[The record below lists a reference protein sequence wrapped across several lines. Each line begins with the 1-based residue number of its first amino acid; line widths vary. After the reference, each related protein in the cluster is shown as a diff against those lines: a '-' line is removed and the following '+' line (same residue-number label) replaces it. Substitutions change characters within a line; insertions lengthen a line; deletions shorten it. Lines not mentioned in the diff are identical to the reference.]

1 MFVLSAKDG
10 KPLYSQLYQQI
21 RNNILSGYLKPGTK
35 LSSSR
40 YLSKELCVSR
50 NTVDMAYQQLVSE
63 GYLIGKPRSGYYI
76 EALDNINIPVPMET
90 KAKEE
95 AILTEPVKASKY
107 NLQYGNLETAI
118 FPFRK
123 WRQLT
128 NKCLRDDKEQIM
140 NYGPAQ
146 GEPGLRV
153 AISDFLREYRGVE
166 CTAKQIVIG
175 PGTQYC
181 LTLACQLI
189 KPATTTTTTTI
200 AIENPG
206 FWAARSIFSNMG
218 LNVIPIPV
226 KKHGLQVKQLR
237 MTDAKAVYTTP
248 SHQFPTGNIMS
259 ITRRLELVKWARESD
274 AIIIEDDYSCHLRY
288 NVRPIQALQALAS
301 DQVIYIGSFS
311 KILSPSIRV
320 AYMVLPQK
328 LVDQFLLMAENFPC
342 SVPFLIQKPLEMFLK
357 EGEWGSHLRRITRHM
372 KKKRG
377 ILIQAL
383 KHEFGDT
390 VSISGENAG
399 LHLLV
404 QVKSHLPEQELVR
417 RALQAGVLIHPAGN
431 LWLNQKDAPWG
442 TVLLGYGSI
451 ALEDIYPAVHLL
463 RQVWLEAE

>member
-1 MFVLSAKDG
+1 MFVLSGKNG

-21 RNNILSGYLKPGTK
+21 RNHILSGVLKPGTK

-40 YLSKELCVSR
+40 HLSKELCVSR

-63 GYLIGKPRSGYYI
+63 GYLVGKSRSGYYI
-76 EALDNINIPVPMET
+76 EALDNINIPVFMET

-95 AILTEPVKASKY
+95 AILSEPLTAPKY
-107 NLQYGNLETAI
+107 NLQYGKLETAI

-140 NYGPAQ
+140 NYGQVQ
-146 GEPGLRV
+146 GEPGLIT
-153 AISDFLREYRGVE
+153 AISEFLREYRGVE
-166 CTAKQIVIG
+166 CTANQIVIG

-189 KPATTTTTTTI
+189 QPSTTTI

-218 LNVIPIPV
+218 LRVIPIPV

-237 MTDAKAVYTTP
+237 MTDAKAVYVTP

-259 ITRRLELVKWARESD
+259 ITRRLELVEWAYKSD

-288 NVRPIQALQALAS
+288 NVRPIQALQALAP
-301 DQVIYIGSFS
+301 DQVVYIGSFS
-311 KILSPSIRV
+311 KILSPSMRV

-328 LVDQFLLMAENFPC
+328 LVDHFLLTAEHFPC
-342 SVPFLIQKPLEMFLK
+342 SVPFLIQKPLELFLK
-357 EGEWGSHLRRITRHM
+357 EGEWGSHLRKITRHM
-372 KKKRG
+372 KKKRD

-383 KHEFGDT
+383 KDEFGDA

-404 QVKSHLPEQELVR
+404 QVKSPLPEQELVM
-417 RALQAGVLIHPAGN
+417 RALQIGVLIHPAGN
-431 LWLNQKDAPWG
+431 LWLNQKDAPFG
-442 TVLLGYGSI
+442 TVLLGYGGI
-451 ALEDIYPAVHLL
+451 TLEDIYPAVHLL
-463 RQVWLEAE
+463 RQVWLGDE

>member
-10 KPLYSQLYQQI
+10 RPLYAQLYQQI
-21 RNNILSGYLKPGTK
+21 RDNILNGDLKPGTK

-40 YLSKELCVSR
+40 HLSKELCVSR

-63 GYLIGKPRSGYYI
+63 GYLVGKARSGYYI
-76 EALDNINIPVPMET
+76 EALDNMNIPVFIKT
-90 KAKEE
+90 KVKEE
-95 AILTEPVKASKY
+95 AILNEPVKASKY
-107 NLQYGNLETAI
+107 NLQYGKLETAI

-140 NYGPAQ
+140 SYGPAQ
-146 GEPGLRV
+146 GEPGLRT
-153 AISDFLREYRGVE
+153 AIAEFLKEYRGVE
-166 CTAKQIVIG
+166 CTANQIVIG

-181 LTLACQLI
+181 LNLACQLL
-189 KPATTTTTTTI
+189 KPSTTAI

-206 FWAARSIFSNMG
+206 FWAARSMFSNMG
-218 LNVIPIPV
+218 FRIIPVPV

-237 MTDAKAVYTTP
+237 LTDAQAVYVTP

-259 ITRRLELVKWARESD
+259 ITRRLELVKWARERD

-288 NVRPIQALQALAS
+288 NVRPTQALQALAS
-301 DQVIYIGSFS
+301 DHVVYLGSFS

-328 LVDQFLLMAENFPC
+328 LMDQFHLTSEHFPC
-342 SVPFLIQKPLEMFLK
+342 SVPFLIQKPLELFLN
-357 EGEWGSHLRRITRHM
+357 EGEWGSHLRKITRHM

-383 KHEFGDT
+383 EHEFGDA
-390 VSISGENAG
+390 VSISGGNAG

-404 QVKSHLPEQELVR
+404 QVSSHLSDQELVT
-417 RALQAGVLIHPAGN
+417 RALQADVLIHPAGN
-431 LWLNQKDAPWG
+431 LWLDQSNAPFG
-442 TVLLGYGSI
+442 TVLLGYGGI
-451 ALEDIYPAVHLL
+451 ALEDITAAVHLL
-463 RQVWLEAE
+463 RQAWLENE

>member
-21 RNNILSGYLKPGTK
+21 RNNILSGDLKPGTK

-40 YLSKELCVSR
+40 HLSKELCVSR
-50 NTVDMAYQQLVSE
+50 TTVDMAYQQLVSE
-63 GYLIGKPRSGYYI
+63 GYLVGKPRSGYYI
-76 EALDNINIPVPMET
+76 EALDNLNLPVFMET
-90 KAKEE
+90 KTEEE
-95 AILTEPVKASKY
+95 AILNEPVKSPKY
-107 NLQYGNLETAI
+107 NLQYGKLETAI

-140 NYGPAQ
+140 SYGPAQ
-146 GEPGLRV
+146 GEHGLRT
-153 AISDFLREYRGVE
+153 AISEFLREYRGVE
-166 CTAKQIVIG
+166 CTANQIVIC

-181 LTLACQLI
+181 LNLAGQLI
-189 KPATTTTTTTI
+189 QPSTNAI

-218 LNVIPIPV
+218 FRIIPVPV
-226 KKHGLQVKQLR
+226 KKHGLKVKQLR
-237 MTDAKAVYTTP
+237 MTDAQAVYVTP

-274 AIIIEDDYSCHLRY
+274 SIIIEDDYSCHLRY
-288 NVRPIQALQALAS
+288 NVRPIQALQALAP

-328 LVDQFLLMAENFPC
+328 MVDRFLLSSEHFPC
-342 SVPFLIQKPLEMFLK
+342 SVPFLIQKPLELFLK
-357 EGEWGSHLRRITRHM
+357 EGEWGSHLRKITRHM

-383 KHEFGDT
+383 KHEFGDA
-390 VSISGENAG
+390 VSISGGNAG

-404 QVKSHLPEQELVR
+404 QVMSQLSEQELVA
-417 RALQAGVLIHPAGN
+417 RAFQAGLLIHPAGN
-431 LWLNQKDAPWG
+431 LWQDQSDAPFG
-442 TVLLGYGSI
+442 TVLLGYGGI
-451 ALEDIYPAVHLL
+451 ALEDIYPAVQLL
-463 RQVWLEAE
+463 RQAWLEDE